1 MDERTKSKVLNYVV
15 KTLSEQTP
23 FVKSTSDIIEIIRSN
38 DVVISNELFSACRL
52 CPKEDCKA
60 RKPRPIAEQTIDPS
74 EIAEYVVRIDEHSL
88 FAVPN
93 PKVNFN
99 LFEHVITQLGRGEYV
114 KLFTE
119 RCPYTEE
126 DKKAIVR
133 KFRVE

>member
-1 MDERTKSKVLNYVV
+1 MTEIDKRFEKFLDLVKDAPGYV
-15 KTLSEQTP
+15 KENLMCYYYHNT
-23 FVKSTSDIIEIIRSN
+23 
-38 DVVISNELFSACRL
+38 SACRL

-60 RKPRPIAEQTIDPS
+60 REPRYIAEHTVDPT
-74 EIAEYVVRIDEHSL
+74 EMAEYVVRIDDFSL

-93 PKVNFN
+93 PKVNFS
-99 LFEHVITQLGRGEYV
+99 LFEYVITQLGRGEYV

-133 KFRVE
+133 KFRKE

>member
-1 MDERTKSKVLNYVV
+1 MTELDKRFEKFID
-15 KTLSEQTP
+15 
-23 FVKSTSDIIEIIRSN
+23 FVKDAPGYVKENLMCYYYHNT
-38 DVVISNELFSACRL
+38 SACRL

-60 RKPRPIAEQTIDPS
+60 REPRPIADQAVDPS
-74 EIAEYVVRIDEHSL
+74 EIAEYVVRIDEFSL

-99 LFEHVITQLGRGEYV
+99 LFERVITQLGRGECV

-133 KFRVE
+133 KFRGE

>member
-1 MDERTKSKVLNYVV
+1 MEHFEQFLQELNDAPGYV
-15 KTLSEQTP
+15 KENLMCFYYHNT
-23 FVKSTSDIIEIIRSN
+23 
-38 DVVISNELFSACRL
+38 SACRL

-60 RKPRPIAEQTIDPS
+60 REPRPIAEQAVADPS

-119 RCPYTEE
+119 RCPYTED
-126 DKKAIVR
+126 DKKAVVR
-133 KFRVE
+133 KFLGE

>member
-1 MDERTKSKVLNYVV
+1 MTELDKRFEEFLD
-15 KTLSEQTP
+15 
-23 FVKSTSDIIEIIRSN
+23 FVKDAPGYVKENLMCYYYHNT
-38 DVVISNELFSACRL
+38 SACRL

-60 RKPRPIAEQTIDPS
+60 REPRYIAEHTVDPT
-74 EIAEYVVRIDEHSL
+74 EMAEYVVRIDEFSL

-93 PKVNFN
+93 PKVNFS
-99 LFEHVITQLGRGEYV
+99 LFEYVITQLGRGEYV

-133 KFRVE
+133 KFRGE

>member
-1 MDERTKSKVLNYVV
+1 MTELDERFEKFLDLIKDAPGYV
-15 KTLSEQTP
+15 KENLMCYYYHNT
-23 FVKSTSDIIEIIRSN
+23 
-38 DVVISNELFSACRL
+38 SACSL

-60 RKPRPIAEQTIDPS
+60 REPRPFAEQAVVDPS

-133 KFRVE
+133 KFRGE

>member
-1 MDERTKSKVLNYVV
+1 MKPFEKFLQELNDAPGYVKENV
-15 KTLSEQTP
+15 MCYYYHNT
-23 FVKSTSDIIEIIRSN
+23 
-38 DVVISNELFSACRL
+38 SACRL

-60 RKPRPIAEQTIDPS
+60 REPRPIAEQVIDPS
-74 EIAEYVVRIDEHSL
+74 EIADYVVRIDEFSL

-133 KFRVE
+133 KFRGE

>member
-1 MDERTKSKVLNYVV
+1 MTEIDDRFEKFIDLVKDAPVYV
-15 KTLSEQTP
+15 KENLMCYYYHNT
-23 FVKSTSDIIEIIRSN
+23 
-38 DVVISNELFSACRL
+38 SACRL

-60 RKPRPIAEQTIDPS
+60 REPRPIAELTIDPS
-74 EIAEYVVRIDEHSL
+74 EIAEYVVRIDEYSL

-93 PKVNFN
+93 PKSNFN

-133 KFRVE
+133 KFRGE

>member
-1 MDERTKSKVLNYVV
+1 MTELDERFEKFLDLVKDAPGYV
-15 KTLSEQTP
+15 KENLMCYYYHNT
-23 FVKSTSDIIEIIRSN
+23 
-38 DVVISNELFSACRL
+38 SACRL
-52 CPKEDCKA
+52 CPKEVCKA
-60 RKPRPIAEQTIDPS
+60 REPRPIAEQAEVDPS
-74 EIAEYVVRIDEHSL
+74 EIAEYVVRIDENSL

-99 LFEHVITQLGRGEYV
+99 LFEHVITQLGRGEYI

-133 KFRVE
+133 KFRGE

>member
-1 MDERTKSKVLNYVV
+1 MTELDKRFEKFLDLVKDAPGYV
-15 KTLSEQTP
+15 KENLMCYYYHNT
-23 FVKSTSDIIEIIRSN
+23 
-38 DVVISNELFSACRL
+38 SACSL

-60 RKPRPIAEQTIDPS
+60 REPRHIAEQAVVDPS

-99 LFEHVITQLGRGEYV
+99 LFEFVITQLGRGEYV

-133 KFRVE
+133 KFRGE